1 MSTNIKGFVWTTKNF
16 TPPAEKN
23 TAAYRGYM
31 FYGRNANSRLYVPN
45 INLVNHPLW
54 VYNIRHKHGRWNV
67 KKDKINYG
75 SVPKKEMLRAYYTK
89 RGLNP
94 YNIYI
99 MASNIM
105 KARETNQKTRNAMRQ
120 REIRHTPTGPRK
132 NKLVRNKQASYTRH
146 QNVISLW
153 KNIKNISKNMI
164 GANNAT
170 IRGRIGRGMNQT
182 SRPIP
187 SQTKIKALQN
197 LIPSYTARKYNLNR
211 KPTRRP
217 NYYNGFNNNYHTNST
232 PNNSSVNAVKRQLKA
247 FWNRIPNNE
256 ARRPRIP
263 PKQRG

>member
-31 FYGRNANSRLYVPN
+31 FYGGNANARLYVPN

-67 KKDKINYG
+67 KKNKINYG
-75 SVPKKEMLRAYYTK
+75 SVPKKDMLRAYYNK

-94 YNIYI
+94 YNIYV
-99 MASNIM
+99 MASNVLN
-105 KARETNQKTRNAMRQ
+105 ARQKNQTKQNAIRQQNIHKMRPGPARTKKIKNRRN
-120 REIRHTPTGPRK
+120 
-132 NKLVRNKQASYTRH
+132 SYTRH
-146 QNVISLW
+146 QDVINLW

-170 IRGRIGRGMNQT
+170 IRGRIARGLNQT

-197 LIPSYTARKYNLNR
+197 LIPSYTARKYNQNR

-232 PNNSSVNAVKRQLKA
+232 PNNSSVNAVKRQLKTV
-247 FWNRIPNNE
+247 WNRIPNNE

-263 PKQRG
+263 PKQ